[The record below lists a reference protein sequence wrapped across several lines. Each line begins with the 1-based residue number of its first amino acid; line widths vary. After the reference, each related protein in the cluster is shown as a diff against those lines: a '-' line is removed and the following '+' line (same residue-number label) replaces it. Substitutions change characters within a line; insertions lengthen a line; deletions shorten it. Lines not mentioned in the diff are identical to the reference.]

1 MMHNNIFCC
10 VFFDYFI
17 GIFAILVFFSRRL
30 VFFLKI
36 VALFLQTVGRK
47 ANFVALFLKIV
58 GRDPL

>member
-1 MMHNNIFCC
+1 MHNKTFCC
-10 VFFDYFI
+10 VLFNYFI
-17 GIFAILVFFSRRL
+17 CIFTILVFFSRRL

-47 ANFVALFLKIV
+47 ANFVALVLKIV